1 MYLHAAYDIG
11 VNSRCK
17 GIWHIYAADNRWTGD
32 PHLMLEWR
40 HCVMVSR
47 AQCMTIHLCIAREMV
62 IVTIHTVCWTEIT
75 ALLHSWTTN
84 LPSVKIVFTKKWL
97 VCNFRK
103 SVTCQI
109 VGLL

>member
-17 GIWHIYAADNRWTGD
+17 GIWHVYAADNRWTGD

-62 IVTIHTVCWTEIT
+62 ICHNPHSLLDWDYRIT
-75 ALLHSWTTN
+75 TQLDYKPTFCQNCVH
-84 LPSVKIVFTKKWL
+84 KKVACL
-97 VCNFRK
+97 
-103 SVTCQI
+103 
-109 VGLL
+109 